1 MLSSKPIGTK
11 YSKEAQKMTV
21 QDHCG
26 WTDDQLNST
35 CKRIYK
41 GDRRPISARFCAAA
55 IQGRC
60 YFFRKLNDG

>member
-1 MLSSKPIGTK
+1 MLSSKPTGTK

-35 CKRIYK
+35 CKRIKVIGGLFLLGFVQLQFK
-41 GDRRPISARFCAAA
+41 GGVISSESSTMA
-55 IQGRC
+55 G
-60 YFFRKLNDG
+60 